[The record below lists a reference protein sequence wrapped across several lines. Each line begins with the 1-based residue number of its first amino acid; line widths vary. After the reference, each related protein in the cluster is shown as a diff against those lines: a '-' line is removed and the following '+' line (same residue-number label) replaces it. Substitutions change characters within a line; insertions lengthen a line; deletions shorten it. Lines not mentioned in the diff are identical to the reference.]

1 MIEIDSRL
9 RGNDRGKNMSEVEKK
24 KIPEVVTV
32 GEFAHALGIPV
43 AQVVAELMKNGV
55 LATIN
60 EYIDFETAEIIAEYL
75 GFEVEK
81 APEEEVKSKKQEAD
95 FKKGKMEPRPPI
107 VAVLGHVDHGK
118 TSLLDAI
125 REANVRKG
133 ESGGITQHI
142 GAYQVEKNGRK
153 ITFLDTP
160 GHAAFEKMRQQG
172 AEVTDIALILVAAD
186 DGVKPQTIEA
196 INHAKKA
203 ETPMIVV
210 ITKIDKPEADIVR
223 AKQQVAELGLNPEEW
238 SGDTLVAEVS
248 AKTKEGIDDLLDLI
262 LVMTDVNE
270 FKADP
275 KMPAAGIA
283 IETHMDYGKGPVA
296 TILVKNGTLRVG
308 DYVSVGETYGKIRS
322 MEDHRKKKLKEAPPS
337 TAVRISGLR
346 GVPKVSDLLQVF
358 ESEKEARS
366 EIENI
371 KKTRKISSLANVKK
385 IGFEELSESMKDA
398 EKKELSIVLKADVRG
413 SLDAIKEAF
422 KKISNSEVAIKIVSG
437 KVGDVTENDIQMAKS
452 GGNIIIGFNVSVSA
466 NILTLSKQE
475 KVKIYTYKVIYELL
489 DDVKN
494 LLSDLLPPEIKEL
507 TLGKLKVLKVFS
519 SKKGQMVVGGEVKE
533 GKMEKNTQS
542 RIIRGKKE
550 IDRANITLVKKEKDE
565 VSQAQVGT
573 QCGISLN
580 KEIPIE
586 EGDIIESF
594 RTEEVKRTL

>member
-1 MIEIDSRL
+1 MIEAKLIKE
-9 RGNDRGKNMSEVEKK
+9 KNMSEVEKK

-32 GEFAHALGIPV
+32 GEFARALGIPV

-55 LATIN
+55 MATIN

-81 APEEEVKSKKQEAD
+81 EIAEKPAKEEKKTEVK
-95 FKKGKMEPRPPI
+95 KGDMTPRPPI

-125 REANVRKG
+125 RETNVVGK

-142 GAYQVEKNGRK
+142 GAYQIEKNDRK

-186 DGVKPQTIEA
+186 DGVKPQTVEA

-210 ITKIDKPEADIVR
+210 ITKIDKPNADITR

-238 SGDTLVAEVS
+238 GGDIPVAEVS
-248 AKTKEGIDDLLDLI
+248 AKTGQGINDLLELI
-262 LVMTDVNE
+262 LVMADVSD
-270 FKADP
+270 FMADP
-275 KMPAAGIA
+275 KMPASGIA

-322 MEDHRKKKLKEAPPS
+322 MEDHKKKRLKEAPPS
-337 TAVRISGLR
+337 TAVRISGLK
-346 GVPKVSDLLQVF
+346 GVPKISDLLQVF
-358 ESEKEARS
+358 SDEKEARA

-385 IGFEELSESMKDA
+385 IGFEELSESMRDA
-398 EKKELSIVLKADVRG
+398 EKKELSVVLKADVRG

-422 KKISNSEVAIKIVSG
+422 KKISNNEVAIKVVSG

-452 GGNIIIGFNVSVSA
+452 AGNIIIGFNVSTPA

-507 TLGKLKVLKVFS
+507 TLGKLTVLKIFKS
-519 SKKGQMVVGGEVKE
+519 GKGQMVVGGEVKE
-533 GKMEKNTQS
+533 GKIEKDTQS
-542 RIIRGKKE
+542 RVIRGKEE
-550 IDRANITLVKKEKDE
+550 IGRANITLVKKEKDE
-565 VSQAQVGT
+565 VREAQVGT
-573 QCGISLN
+573 QCGISLD
-580 KEIPIE
+580 KELPVE
-586 EGDIIESF
+586 EGDLIESF
-594 RTEEVKRTL
+594 RTESVKRTL

>member
-1 MIEIDSRL
+1 
-9 RGNDRGKNMSEVEKK
+9 MSEIEKI

-32 GEFAHALGIPV
+32 GEFARALKVPV
-43 AQVVAELMKNGV
+43 AKVVAELMKNGV
-55 LATIN
+55 MATIN

-81 APEEEVKSKKQEAD
+81 EETETQVKEEKKTETP
-95 FKKGKMEPRPPI
+95 KGDMVPRPPI

-125 REANVRKG
+125 RETDVVGK

-142 GAYQVEKNGRK
+142 GAYQVEKNSRK

-186 DGVKPQTIEA
+186 DGVKPQTVEA

-210 ITKIDKPEADIVR
+210 ITKIDKPDADITR

-238 SGDTLVAEVS
+238 GGDTPLAEVS
-248 AKTKEGIDDLLDLI
+248 AKTKEGIDDLLELI
-262 LVMTDVNE
+262 LVMADVSD
-270 FKADP
+270 FMADP
-275 KMPAAGIA
+275 KMPASGIA

-322 MEDHRKKKLKEAPPS
+322 MEDHRKKRLKEAPPS
-337 TAVRISGLR
+337 TPVRISGLK
-346 GVPKVSDLLQVF
+346 GVPKISDLLQVF
-358 ESEKEARS
+358 SDEKEART
-366 EIENI
+366 EIDNI

-385 IGFEELSESMKDA
+385 IGFEELSESMLDS
-398 EKKELSIVLKADVRG
+398 EKKELSVVLKADVRG

-422 KKISNSEVAIKIVSG
+422 KKISNKEVAIKVVSG
-437 KVGDVTENDIQMAKS
+437 KVGDITENDIQMAKS
-452 GGNIIIGFNVSVSA
+452 GGNIIIGFNVSVPA

-475 KVKIYTYKVIYELL
+475 KVKIYKYKVIYELL

-533 GKMEKNTQS
+533 GKIEKDTEI
-542 RIIRGKKE
+542 RIIRGKEE
-550 IDRANITLVKKEKDE
+550 IGRANITLVKKEKDE
-565 VSQAQVGT
+565 VREAQVGT
-573 QCGISLN
+573 QCGISID

-594 RTEEVKRTL
+594 RIEKVKRTL

>member
-1 MIEIDSRL
+1 MT
-9 RGNDRGKNMSEVEKK
+9 EVTNKK
-24 KIPEVVTV
+24 IIPEVVTV
-32 GEFAHALGIPV
+32 GDFAHALGVPV
-43 AQVVAELMKNGV
+43 AKVVAELMKNGV
-55 LATIN
+55 MATIN

-81 APEEEVKSKKQEAD
+81 EVTDKPVKEEKKTEVH
-95 FKKGKMEPRPPI
+95 KGDMVPRPPI

-125 REANVRKG
+125 RETDVVGK

-160 GHAAFEKMRQQG
+160 GHVAFEKMRQQG

-186 DGVKPQTIEA
+186 DGVKPQTVEA

-210 ITKIDKPEADIVR
+210 ITKIDKPDADITR

-238 SGDTLVAEVS
+238 GGDTPVAEVS
-248 AKTKEGIDDLLDLI
+248 AKTKEGLDDLLELI
-262 LVMTDVNE
+262 LVMADVSD
-270 FKADP
+270 FMADP

-308 DYVSVGETYGKIRS
+308 DYVSVGETYGKIRA
-322 MEDHRKKKLKEAPPS
+322 MEDHKKKRLKEAPPS
-337 TAVRISGLR
+337 MAVRVSGLK
-346 GVPKVSDLLQVF
+346 GVPKISDLLQVF
-358 ESEKEARS
+358 SDEKEART
-366 EIENI
+366 EIESI

-385 IGFEELSESMKDA
+385 IGFEELSESMKDS
-398 EKKELSIVLKADVRG
+398 EKKELTVVLKTDVRG

-422 KKISNSEVAIKIVSG
+422 KKISNSEVAIKVVSG
-437 KVGDVTENDIQMAKS
+437 KVGDITENDIQMAKS
-452 GGNIIIGFNVSVSA
+452 AGNIIIGFNVSIPA

-507 TLGKLKVLKVFS
+507 TLGKLTVLKIFKS
-519 SKKGQMVVGGEVKE
+519 GKGQMVVGGEVKE
-533 GKMEKNTQS
+533 GKIEKDTEV
-542 RIIRGKKE
+542 RIMRGKEE
-550 IDRANITLVKKEKDE
+550 IDRAHITLVKKEKDE
-565 VSQAQVGT
+565 VREAQVGT
-573 QCGISLN
+573 QCGISLD

-594 RTEEVKRTL
+594 RTEKVKRTL

>member
-1 MIEIDSRL
+1 
-9 RGNDRGKNMSEVEKK
+9 MSEVEKK

-32 GEFAHALGIPV
+32 GEFARALGVSV
-43 AQVVAELMKNGV
+43 ATVVAELMKNGV
-55 LATIN
+55 MATIN

-81 APEEEVKSKKQEAD
+81 EETSEEETKTKKQETNLE
-95 FKKGKMEPRPPI
+95 KGDMVPRPPI

-125 REANVRKG
+125 RETDVVGK

-142 GAYQVEKNGRK
+142 GAYQVEKNNRK

-186 DGVKPQTIEA
+186 DGVKPQTVEA

-210 ITKIDKPEADIVR
+210 ITKIDKPDADITR

-238 SGDTLVAEVS
+238 GGDTPLAEVS
-248 AKTKEGIDDLLDLI
+248 AKTKEGIDDLLELI
-262 LVMTDVNE
+262 LVMADVSD
-270 FKADP
+270 FMADP

-322 MEDHRKKKLKEAPPS
+322 MEDHRKKRLKEAPPS
-337 TAVRISGLR
+337 TPVRISGLK
-346 GVPKVSDLLQVF
+346 GVPKISDLLQVF
-358 ESEKEARS
+358 SDEKEAKS

-371 KKTRKISSLANVKK
+371 KKTRKVSSLANVKK
-385 IGFEELSESMKDA
+385 IGFAELSESMIDS
-398 EKKELSIVLKADVRG
+398 EKKELSVVLKADVRG

-422 KKISNSEVAIKIVSG
+422 KKISNNEVTIKVVSG
-437 KVGDVTENDIQMAKS
+437 KVGDITENDIQMAKS
-452 GGNIIIGFNVSVSA
+452 GGNIIIGFNVSVPA

-475 KVKIYTYKVIYELL
+475 KVKIYKYKIIYELL

-507 TLGKLKVLKVFS
+507 TLGKLKVLKIFS

-533 GKMEKNTQS
+533 GKIEKDTEAK
-542 RIIRGKKE
+542 IIRGKDE
-550 IDRANITLVKKEKDE
+550 IDRAKIVLVKKEKDE
-565 VSQAQVGT
+565 VREAQVGT
-573 QCGISLN
+573 QCGISLD
-580 KEIPIE
+580 KEIAIE

-594 RTEEVKRTL
+594 RTEKVKRTL

>member
-1 MIEIDSRL
+1 
-9 RGNDRGKNMSEVEKK
+9 MSEVEKK

-32 GEFAHALGIPV
+32 GEFARALGVPV

-55 LATIN
+55 MATIN

-81 APEEEVKSKKQEAD
+81 APPLDGVKAKTNAQEPKSD
-95 FKKGKMEPRPPI
+95 DMTPRPPI

-125 REANVRKG
+125 RETDVVGK

-142 GAYQVEKNGRK
+142 GAYQVEKNNRK

-186 DGVKPQTIEA
+186 DGVKPQTVEA

-210 ITKIDKPEADIVR
+210 ITKIDKPDADITR

-238 SGDTLVAEVS
+238 GGDTPLAEVS
-248 AKTKEGIDDLLDLI
+248 AKTKEGIDDLLELI
-262 LVMTDVNE
+262 LVMADVSD
-270 FKADP
+270 FIADP
-275 KMPAAGIA
+275 KMPASGIA

-322 MEDHRKKKLKEAPPS
+322 MEDHRKKRLKEAPPS
-337 TAVRISGLR
+337 TPVRISGLK
-346 GVPKVSDLLQVF
+346 GVPKISDLLQVF
-358 ESEKEARS
+358 SDEKEAKN

-371 KKTRKISSLANVKK
+371 KKTRKVSSLANVKK
-385 IGFEELSESMKDA
+385 IGFEELSESMMTL
-398 EKKELSIVLKADVRG
+398 EKKELSVVLKADVRG

-422 KKISNSEVAIKIVSG
+422 KKISNNEVTIKVVSG
-437 KVGDVTENDIQMAKS
+437 KVGDITENDIQMAKS
-452 GGNIIIGFNVSVSA
+452 GGNIIIGFNVSVPA

-475 KVKIYTYKVIYELL
+475 KVKIYKYKVIYELL
-489 DDVKN
+489 DDVKK

-507 TLGKLKVLKVFS
+507 TLGKLKVLKIFS

-533 GKMEKNTQS
+533 GKIEKDTEAK
-542 RIIRGKKE
+542 IIRGKE
-550 IDRANITLVKKEKDE
+550 ELDRANITLVKKEKDE
-565 VSQAQVGT
+565 VREAQVGT
-573 QCGISLN
+573 QCGISLD
-580 KEIPIE
+580 KEIAIE
-586 EGDIIESF
+586 EGDIMESF
-594 RTEEVKRTL
+594 RTEKVKRTL

>member
-1 MIEIDSRL
+1 
-9 RGNDRGKNMSEVEKK
+9 MSEIEKK

-32 GEFAHALGIPV
+32 GEFAHALSVPV
-43 AQVVAELMKNGV
+43 AKVVAELMKNGV
-55 LATIN
+55 MATIN

-81 APEEEVKSKKQEAD
+81 EEAVDTHVKEEKKTEAQKAD
-95 FKKGKMEPRPPI
+95 MTPRPPI

-125 REANVRKG
+125 RETDVVGK

-142 GAYQVEKNGRK
+142 GAYQVEKNNRK

-186 DGVKPQTIEA
+186 DGVKPQTVEA

-210 ITKIDKPEADIVR
+210 ITKIDKPDADITR

-238 SGDTLVAEVS
+238 GGDTPLAEVS
-248 AKTKEGIDDLLDLI
+248 AKTKEGIDDLLELI
-262 LVMTDVNE
+262 LVMADVSD
-270 FKADP
+270 FMADP

-322 MEDHRKKKLKEAPPS
+322 MEDHRKKRLKEAPPS
-337 TAVRISGLR
+337 TPVRISGLK
-346 GVPKVSDLLQVF
+346 GVPKISDLLQVF
-358 ESEKEARS
+358 SDEKEART
-366 EIENI
+366 EIDNI

-385 IGFEELSESMKDA
+385 IGFDELSESMRDS
-398 EKKELSIVLKADVRG
+398 EKKELNIVLKADVRG

-422 KKISNSEVAIKIVSG
+422 KKISNNEVAIKVVSG
-437 KVGDVTENDIQMAKS
+437 KVGDITENDIQMAKS
-452 GGNIIIGFNVSVSA
+452 GGNVIIGFNVSVPA

-475 KVKIYTYKVIYELL
+475 KVKIYKYKVIYELL

-507 TLGKLKVLKVFS
+507 TLGKLKVLKIFS

-533 GKMEKNTQS
+533 GKIEKDTEAK
-542 RIIRGKKE
+542 IIRGKEE
-550 IDRANITLVKKEKDE
+550 IDRTNITLVKKEKDE
-565 VSQAQVGT
+565 VREAQVGT
-573 QCGISLN
+573 QCGISLD
-580 KEIPIE
+580 KEIQIE
-586 EGDIIESF
+586 EGDVIESF
-594 RTEEVKRTL
+594 RTEKVKRTL

>member
-1 MIEIDSRL
+1 MT
-9 RGNDRGKNMSEVEKK
+9 EKTDK
-24 KIPEVVTV
+24 KQIPEVVTV
-32 GEFAHALGIPV
+32 GEFARTLGIPV
-43 AQVVAELMKNGV
+43 AQVVQELMKNGV
-55 LATIN
+55 MATIN

-81 APEEEVKSKKQEAD
+81 SQEEQKDKKAPEKTKPVEDSTNLVT
-95 FKKGKMEPRPPI
+95 RPPI

-125 REANVRKG
+125 RETDVVGK

-142 GAYQVEKNGRK
+142 GAYQIEHDKRK
-153 ITFLDTP
+153 VTFLDTP

-186 DGVKPQTIEA
+186 DGVKPQTVEA

-203 ETPMIVV
+203 GTPMIVV
-210 ITKIDKPEADIVR
+210 ITKIDKPDADSMR

-238 SGDTLVAEVS
+238 GGDVPVAEVS
-248 AKTKEGIDDLLDLI
+248 AKTKTGLDELLDLI
-262 LVMTDVNE
+262 LVMADVSE

-275 KMPAAGIA
+275 KMPASGIA

-296 TILVKNGTLRVG
+296 TILVKNGTLHVG
-308 DYVSVGETYGKIRS
+308 DFVSVGETYGKIRS
-322 MEDHRKKKLKEAPPS
+322 MENHKKKRLKEAPPG
-337 TAVRISGLR
+337 APVRISGLK
-346 GVPKVSDLLQVF
+346 GVPKISDLLQVF
-358 ESEKEARS
+358 ADEKEARS

-385 IGFEELSESMKDA
+385 IGLEELSESMQGL

-422 KKISNSEVAIKIVSG
+422 KKISGHEVGVKIVSG

-452 GGNIIIGFNVSVSA
+452 AGNIIIGFNVSTPA
-466 NILTLSKQE
+466 NILTMAKQE

-507 TLGKLKVLKVFS
+507 TLGKLKVLAIFK

-533 GKMEKNTQS
+533 GKIEKDTQGK
-542 RIIRGKKE
+542 IIRGKE
-550 IDRANITLVKKEKDE
+550 EAGRANIILVKKEKDE
-565 VSQAQVGT
+565 VREAQVGT
-573 QCGISLN
+573 QCGINLD
-580 KEIPIE
+580 KEMDVQ

>member
-1 MIEIDSRL
+1 MT
-9 RGNDRGKNMSEVEKK
+9 EVTNKK
-24 KIPEVVTV
+24 IIPEVVTV
-32 GEFAHALGIPV
+32 GDFAHALGVPV
-43 AQVVAELMKNGV
+43 AKVVAELMKNGV
-55 LATIN
+55 MATIN

-81 APEEEVKSKKQEAD
+81 EVTDKPIKEEKKTEVH
-95 FKKGKMEPRPPI
+95 KGDMVPRPPI

-125 REANVRKG
+125 RETDVVGK

-186 DGVKPQTIEA
+186 DGVKPQTVEA

-210 ITKIDKPEADIVR
+210 ITKIDKPDADITR

-238 SGDTLVAEVS
+238 GGDTPVAEVS
-248 AKTKEGIDDLLDLI
+248 AKTKEGLDDLLELI
-262 LVMTDVNE
+262 LVMADVSD
-270 FKADP
+270 FMADP
-275 KMPAAGIA
+275 KMPASGIA

-308 DYVSVGETYGKIRS
+308 DYVSVGETYGKIRA
-322 MEDHRKKKLKEAPPS
+322 MEDHKKKRLKEAPPS
-337 TAVRISGLR
+337 MAVRVSGLK
-346 GVPKVSDLLQVF
+346 GVPKISDLLQVF
-358 ESEKEARS
+358 SDEKEARS

-385 IGFEELSESMKDA
+385 IGFEELSESMKDS
-398 EKKELSIVLKADVRG
+398 EKKELTVVLKTDVRG

-422 KKISNSEVAIKIVSG
+422 KKISNNEVAIKVVSG
-437 KVGDVTENDIQMAKS
+437 KVGDITENDIQMAKS
-452 GGNIIIGFNVSVSA
+452 AGNIIIGFNVSIPS

-507 TLGKLKVLKVFS
+507 TLGKLTVLKIFKS
-519 SKKGQMVVGGEVKE
+519 GKGQMVVGGEVKE
-533 GKMEKNTQS
+533 GKIEKDTEVRVMRS
-542 RIIRGKKE
+542 KEE
-550 IDRANITLVKKEKDE
+550 IDRAHITLVKKEKDE
-565 VSQAQVGT
+565 VREAQVGT
-573 QCGISLN
+573 QCGISLD

-594 RTEEVKRTL
+594 RIEKVKRTL